1 MENQNWGNNS
11 QQMQHNWSSRGDS
24 HNNANYTSNMNY
36 QFASG
41 PMPPV
46 PPQKTHSSKALKV
59 VIIAICCVVL
69 LLGVAMLGL
78 HAYFGSA
85 GGDSPESVAKGY
97 FSAIK
102 DKDEEALQQLLPKGS
117 GTVKDVVGDL
127 DEMAA
132 TRAASGIEI
141 VKITV
146 EDTKSYS
153 KSDLKSLKDKSAK
166 GVAKLFV
173 KDAWDV
179 DVSITLSVNDGT
191 NLSYYVQ
198 QAKVVVIEMGGSYYF
213 ISSEE
218 GELTQATDTI
228 NNTDPNPDYGNVVG
242 DTEDTSVLASEE
254 TSEINTDTTEYVESS
269 TELITENKN
278 STGSLDLLGFSVNG
292 KSYTWPISYETA
304 LEFGF
309 DLEPYKDT
317 VINASSLGEIEI
329 AYAQGSTSNYVYFR
343 FKNKS
348 NEAKKLSECELATI
362 DFIKEEYCNPN
373 LNVTMSNGVTYGMTH
388 DDVIA
393 IMGDADYSYGV
404 ATDSY
409 STLSY
414 YLNKNYDQ
422 EVEFIFTD
430 GVLSEIQLNDSTL

>member
-1 MENQNWGNNS
+1 MES
-11 QQMQHNWSSRGDS
+11 
-24 HNNANYTSNMNY
+24 
-36 QFASG
+36 
-41 PMPPV
+41 
-46 PPQKTHSSKALKV
+46 
-59 VIIAICCVVL
+59 
-69 LLGVAMLGL
+69 
-78 HAYFGSA
+78 
-85 GGDSPESVAKGY
+85 
-97 FSAIK
+97 
-102 DKDEEALQQLLPKGS
+102 
-117 GTVKDVVGDL
+117 
-127 DEMAA
+127 
-132 TRAASGIEI
+132 
-141 VKITV
+141 
-146 EDTKSYS
+146 
-153 KSDLKSLKDKSAK
+153 
-166 GVAKLFV
+166 KLFV

-228 NNTDPNPDYGNVVG
+228 NNTDSNPDYGNVVG
-242 DTEDTSVLASEE
+242 DTEDTPILTSEE
-254 TSEINTDTTEYVESS
+254 TSEINTDTTEYMEAS

-278 STGSLDLLGFSVNG
+278 STGSLDLLGFSVNE
-292 KSYTWPISYETA
+292 KSYTWPINYEAA

-362 DFIKEEYCNPN
+362 DFIREEYCNPN
-373 LNVTMSNGVTYGMTH
+373 LNVTMSNGVTYGMTQ

-393 IMGDADYSYGV
+393 IMGDADYSYGA

>member
-1 MENQNWGNNS
+1 MENQNWGNNP
-11 QQMQHNWSSRGDS
+11 QQMQQNWSSGGDS

-59 VIIAICCVVL
+59 VIIAICCAVL

-97 FSAIK
+97 FSAIR
-102 DKDEEALQQLLPKGS
+102 DTDEEALQQLLPKES

-242 DTEDTSVLASEE
+242 DTEDTPILTSEE
-254 TSEINTDTTEYVESS
+254 TSE
-269 TELITENKN
+269 
-278 STGSLDLLGFSVNG
+278 
-292 KSYTWPISYETA
+292 
-304 LEFGF
+304 
-309 DLEPYKDT
+309 
-317 VINASSLGEIEI
+317 
-329 AYAQGSTSNYVYFR
+329 
-343 FKNKS
+343 
-348 NEAKKLSECELATI
+348 
-362 DFIKEEYCNPN
+362 
-373 LNVTMSNGVTYGMTH
+373 
-388 DDVIA
+388 
-393 IMGDADYSYGV
+393 
-404 ATDSY
+404 
-409 STLSY
+409 
-414 YLNKNYDQ
+414 
-422 EVEFIFTD
+422 
-430 GVLSEIQLNDSTL
+430 